1 MVNSTMLD
9 LGSNRSVIR
18 ELFEYGKKRAAECGA
33 ENVFDYSL
41 GNPSIPSPAEVN
53 ENAVRI
59 MRERSSIAV
68 HGYTSAVGDNGVR
81 TAVADD
87 LNARFGTSYKKE
99 NLFMTC
105 GAAASLISVFRAL
118 TVDHSSEILAIAPF
132 FPEYECFVKANGG
145 VFGYVPAD
153 VPSFQID
160 FEKLE
165 AMISENTQAVI
176 INSPNNPSGVVY
188 SEETVE
194 RLADLLT
201 QKSAR
206 FGHPIYIISDEP
218 YRELV
223 YGSATVPWV
232 PSFYKNTIVCYS
244 YSKSLSL
251 PGERIGYVLVPSEC
265 DGFTD
270 VYNAVAGGARA
281 SGFVCAPSLWQY
293 TVGAC
298 ASSRPDI
305 AGYDENRRLLC
316 GALTEIGY
324 KFAPPHGAFYLFI
337 ESPTGDGAS
346 FSEIAMKH
354 NLLLVPGNGF
364 KCDSYLRAAY
374 CVDGEMIKR
383 SIPAFR
389 AAYLEATGNA

>member
-81 TAVADD
+81 TAIADD

-160 FEKLE
+160 FKKLE

-188 SEETVE
+188 SEETVA

-251 PGERIGYVLVPSEC
+251 PGERIGYVLVRMRRLHRRLQRRRRRRESERLRLRPVALAVHGRGLRLVAPGYRRLRREPPS
-265 DGFTD
+265 
-270 VYNAVAGGARA
+270 ALRRA
-281 SGFVCAPSLWQY
+281 HRDRLQIRP
-293 TVGAC
+293 
-298 ASSRPDI
+298 ASRRVLPLHRIADWRRRVVQRDSDEAQPASRP
-305 AGYDENRRLLC
+305 RQRL
-316 GALTEIGY
+316 
-324 KFAPPHGAFYLFI
+324 
-337 ESPTGDGAS
+337 
-346 FSEIAMKH
+346 
-354 NLLLVPGNGF
+354 
-364 KCDSYLRAAY
+364 
-374 CVDGEMIKR
+374 
-383 SIPAFR
+383 
-389 AAYLEATGNA
+389 